1 MNDMIR
7 MYVHYKIIDHNKDI
21 DLIIDN
27 NNNNNNVNNHMNDNH
42 KHNHQNIV

>member
-7 MYVHYKIIDHNKDI
+7 MYVHYKIMDHNKDI

-27 NNNNNNVNNHMNDNH
+27 NNHNNINNHMNDNH
-42 KHNHQNIV
+42 KHNHHNIV